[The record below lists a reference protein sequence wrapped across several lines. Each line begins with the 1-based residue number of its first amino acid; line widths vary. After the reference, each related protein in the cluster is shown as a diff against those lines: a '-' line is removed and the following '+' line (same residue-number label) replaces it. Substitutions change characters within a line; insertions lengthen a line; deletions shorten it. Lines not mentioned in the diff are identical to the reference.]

1 MNKKLIGNLIL
12 GVMVLAVAIS
22 LVAVKKVT
30 IDINGNKKVVYT
42 YEKNYQYLLQK
53 ENINLSSEDDVSI
66 NLNEEIKRNSTIVI
80 NQVKDITVVLNGEY
94 KKYRTK
100 CNTIGQVL
108 NELNISISENDKI
121 NKDVDDYIMN
131 NDEIVIN
138 QLTTRTEEVLK
149 DINFEEKTVSDYKTP
164 VGESRVIKE
173 GESGQKKEYY
183 TVVYEGDKEVSRTLI
198 KEEVL
203 KEADDK
209 IIGVGSFDANSLT
222 VCVNRKSQLSSDF
235 VPSNL
240 VLPNVR
246 MAVSSD
252 RLYMR
257 KEAATALEELFKAA
271 ENDSINLYAV
281 SGYRSYDYQSSI
293 YNPYSGYSAPPGAS
307 EHQLGL
313 AMDVTAAQYGGNL
326 VTEFGYTDEG
336 KWLSENAH
344 KYGFVVRYL
353 EGKENITGYYY
364 EPWHI
369 RYLGVELATELKE
382 KGITLEEYYG
392 EY

>member
-1 MNKKLIGNLIL
+1 MKKKLISNSIL
-12 GVMVLAVAIS
+12 GVIVLVVAICIIS
-22 LVAVKKVT
+22 VKKVT
-30 IDINGNKKVVYT
+30 IDINGNSKVVYT

-53 ENINLSSEDDVSI
+53 ENINLSSEDEVSVD
-66 NLNEEIKRNSTIVI
+66 LNEEIKRNSTIVI
-80 NQVKDITVVLNGEY
+80 NQVKNITIILNGNIQEY
-94 KKYRTK
+94 KTK
-100 CNTIGQVL
+100 SNTVGQVL
-108 NELNISISENDKI
+108 KELNISISNNDKI
-121 NKDVDDYIMN
+121 NKNIEDYIVN

-138 QLTTRTEEVLK
+138 QLTTKTEEVLK
-149 DINFEEKTVSDYKTP
+149 DIDFNEKTVTDYKTP
-164 VGESRVIKE
+164 VGETRVIKE
-173 GESGQKKEYY
+173 GENGQKKEYY
-183 TVVYEGDKEVSRTLI
+183 TVVYEGNKEISRTLI
-198 KEEVL
+198 KEEIV
-203 KEADDK
+203 KEPSEK
-209 IIGVGSFDANSLT
+209 IIGVGNFDANSLT
-222 VCVNRKSQLSSDF
+222 VCVNKKSQLSQDF
-235 VPSNL
+235 VPSDL

-257 KEAATALEELFKAA
+257 KEAANALESLFNAA
-271 ENDSINLYAV
+271 DADGIYLYAV
-281 SGYRSYDYQSSI
+281 SGYRSYSYQSSI

-336 KWLSENAH
+336 KWLAENAH

-353 EGKENITGYYY
+353 EGKEDITGYYY

-382 KGITLEEYYG
+382 KGLTLEEFYG